1 MKKFLLTF
9 FRNDRYAGWRNIATN
24 LIDNGECVV
33 AGNSCIWVGGIGNF
47 IKTEEAP
54 DYIDCVKYKFDLADF
69 LKSAWYKETL
79 TNYLDDLRD
88 KQIKLL
94 EEAKEYE
101 TEIET
106 LVKEH
111 IS

>member
-9 FRNDRYAGWRNIATN
+9 FEHNNYPGWKNIATD
-24 LIDNGECVV
+24 LIEKGECVV
-33 AGNSCIWVGGIGNF
+33 VGNSCIWVGGIGNF
-47 IKTEEAP
+47 IKIEEA
-54 DYIDCVKYKFDLADF
+54 DGYIGCVKYKFDLDEF
-69 LKSAWYKETL
+69 KKSVWYKKDMIS
-79 TNYLDDLRD
+79 YLDDLRD

-94 EEAKEYE
+94 EEANQYQ

-111 IS
+111 AL

>member
-9 FRNDRYAGWRNIATN
+9 FENNFYAGWRNIATT
-24 LIDNGECVV
+24 LIKDGECVV

-47 IKTEEAP
+47 IKIEEAP
-54 DYIDCVKYKFDLADF
+54 DYIDCVKYKFDLAEF
-69 LKSAWYKETL
+69 KKSSYYKEAL
-79 TNYLDDLRD
+79 INYLDDLRD

-94 EEAKEYE
+94 EEAKQYE